1 MRKMNLESRPG
12 MRNRRGAMLAF
23 AAVSM
28 VGLMGMLAITLDVG
42 AGNRQRR
49 VAQTA
54 ADAGAIGG
62 GTQIY
67 RGMDDAAIE
76 AAALNSAMRNGF
88 AAGDISVFHPP
99 ATGPHAGD
107 IDYVEVLVTKNI
119 PTIFGTI
126 FNMDS
131 LDVQAR
137 GVAGLGSLS
146 TYCIYSLATTGAGID
161 IPGDL
166 TTNCG
171 VVSNSSGD
179 PAIYVK
185 KGIEAPLVAAVGTV
199 DGGPSGSTF
208 TGIAPVPDPF
218 ASLQIPAETTCDYTN
233 LAVNSDSTLNPGEY
247 CGGITIEKNIRATLN
262 PGTYVLRGGGLTGGE
277 IVGYGV
283 TIINANGPGNDVSA
297 FRPITF
303 GNSCLHLLTAPTSG
317 PYKGIVIFVDP
328 AGPSSGPNSI
338 NTFCGMGG
346 DPDILGIIYM
356 PNQTFDLGNSNGK
369 LTVTGLIIAKNITGQ
384 NGGGKFW
391 VNLDTSGNSAP
402 KRLSLVE

>member
-1 MRKMNLESRPG
+1 MIRRNLGLRSR
-12 MRNRRGAMLAF
+12 MRNRRGAMLVF
-23 AAVSM
+23 TAVAM
-28 VGLMGMLAITLDVG
+28 VSLMGMLVLTLDVG

-49 VAQTA
+49 IEQTA

-67 RGMDDAAIE
+67 RGMDSATVVAGAI
-76 AAALNSAMRNGF
+76 NSVTKNGF
-88 AAGDISVFHPP
+88 AAGDVTVFYPP

-107 IDYVEVLVTKNI
+107 RHYVEVVLAKNI
-119 PTIFGTI
+119 PTIFGTM
-126 FNMDS
+126 FNKDS
-131 LDVQAR
+131 LDVSAR
-137 GVAGLGSLS
+137 AVAGLGSLS
-146 TYCIYSLATTGAGID
+146 PFCVFSLATTGAGID
-161 IPGDL
+161 IPGDV

-171 VVSNSSGD
+171 VVSNSSGN
-179 PAIYVK
+179 PAIDVK
-185 KGIEAPLVAAVGTV
+185 KGIEAPLVAAVGSI

-218 ASLQIPAETTCDYTN
+218 ASLQIPAETGCDYTN
-233 LAVNSDSTLNPGEY
+233 VVVASDVTLNPGEY
-247 CGGITIEKNIRATLN
+247 CGGITIKNNITATLN

-277 IVGYGV
+277 IVGYNV
-283 TIINANGPGNDVSA
+283 TIINANGPGNDITA

-303 GNSCLHLLTAPTSG
+303 GNSCRHLLTAPDSG

-328 AGPSSGPNSI
+328 AGPSTGPNSI
-338 NTFCGMGG
+338 NSFCGTGG

-369 LTVTGLIIAKNITGQ
+369 LTITGLLIAKNITGQ